1 MLLKYI
7 TGFKLEDLSY
17 IDDYPEL
24 YKIGEEHFKKQI
36 EADRIN
42 FRDPDMRLENT
53 LAELDSPSD
62 AFEELGKAYIKAKG
76 LTNAVVDVNW
86 HPTDDAEQCWFLT
99 IYEVIPESYE
109 ELVGLVKSYQNTY
122 GAGEILPEII
132 VDKIIKDS

>member
-1 MLLKYI
+1 MSMEDEDVEI
-7 TGFKLEDLSY
+7 TGIASKL
-17 IDDYPEL
+17 L
-24 YKIGEEHFKKQI
+24 YCPFCGKNGKI
-36 EADRIN
+36 
-42 FRDPDMRLENT
+42 
-53 LAELDSPSD
+53 
-62 AFEELGKAYIKAKG
+62 
-76 LTNAVVDVNW
+76 DVNW